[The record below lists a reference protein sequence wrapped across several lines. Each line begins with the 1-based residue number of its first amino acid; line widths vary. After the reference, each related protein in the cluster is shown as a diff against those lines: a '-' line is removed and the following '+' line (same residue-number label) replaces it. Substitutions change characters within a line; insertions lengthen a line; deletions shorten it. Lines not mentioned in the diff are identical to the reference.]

1 MTPIRNG
8 LDRSRNGFSFSKAF
22 TLAELIV
29 VIAILAVLATVGF
42 LSLS

>member
-1 MTPIRNG
+1 MIRSIRENARKKIRG
-8 LDRSRNGFSFSKAF
+8 RAF